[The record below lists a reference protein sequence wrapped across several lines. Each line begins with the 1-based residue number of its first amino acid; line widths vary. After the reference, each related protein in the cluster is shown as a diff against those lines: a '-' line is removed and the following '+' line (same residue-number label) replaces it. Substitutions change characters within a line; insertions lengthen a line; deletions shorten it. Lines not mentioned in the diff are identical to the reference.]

1 MNEPYYPEQGERQI
15 PLGVKYETKPLWV
28 EIELTFGVG
37 ATGAAIVVAAFEAFF
52 IGTPVSYSRNKNYY
66 GPHRHQLIKYKAVL
80 QAVDRLAAAGW
91 IKHYRQAQ
99 GNFGWQSAFEA
110 TPELID
116 TLQSILAGKP
126 RLKLARLPQTTI
138 LRDENGKPIDYKR
151 TRQIDRQD
159 RKTEGFNEAISAADI
174 NHGDPSNV
182 VAMPTLACPLARI
195 HNKNFG
201 RGGRYFSMGAS
212 WQNIKSEARRALTID
227 GEPVV
232 ELDFDGMHI
241 AMLYAE
247 AGLPLPRDC
256 HDLPGWP
263 RKLVKV
269 ATFTLI
275 NATNEMAARMSIA
288 HSEHLGELAEPGSQE
303 AIGKARAL
311 IEAIKHRHAPIAGQ
325 LHSDAGA
332 RLMRKD
338 SDIAEAVMAELILR
352 KGIVALPVHDSFLV
366 PASKRDELE
375 EAMTDAAYKIM
386 GVYLSVSEAGT
397 K

>member
-1 MNEPYYPEQGERQI
+1 MQDLGQDDERQI
-15 PLGVKYETKPLWV
+15 PLCVKYETKPIWK

-52 IGTPVSYSRNKNYY
+52 AGKPVSYSRNHNWY
-66 GPHRHQLIKYKAVL
+66 GRNRHPLMTRRKVPD
-80 QAVDRLAAAGW
+80 AVDQLDAGGW
-91 IKHYRQAQ
+91 IHHHKQPV
-99 GNFGWQSAFEA
+99 GIMGWQSWFEA
-110 TPELID
+110 TVDLVD
-116 TLQSILAGKP
+116 AMHDILSDKP
-126 RLKLARLPQTTI
+126 KLKLARLPMTTI
-138 LRDENGKPIDYKR
+138 LRDQHGKPVAYRR
-151 TRQIDRQD
+151 TRDIDRQD
-159 RKTEGFNEAISAADI
+159 KKTDAFNEAITSSSISYPDA
-174 NHGDPSNV
+174 SNV
-182 VAMPTLACPLARI
+182 VQLLGLACPMARI
-195 HNKNFG
+195 YNNTFM
-201 RGGRYFSMGAS
+201 RGGRFYPMGTS
-212 WQNIKSEARRALTID
+212 WQNIKAETRRKLTID

-247 AGLPLPRDC
+247 SGLPLPDDC
-256 HDLPGWP
+256 HDIQGWP

-275 NATNEMAARMSIA
+275 NAKTEKKARLSIA
-288 HSEHLGELAEPGSQE
+288 HNDVMQLLAVPGSQE
-303 AIGKARAL
+303 ALAVTHKL
-311 IEAIKHRHAPIAGQ
+311 MKAIKSKHAAIAHH

-366 PASKRDELE
+366 QASKRDELE
-375 EAMTDAAYKIM
+375 NAMIEASYKVM
-386 GVYLSVSEAGT
+386 RTYLSVSLAGQ